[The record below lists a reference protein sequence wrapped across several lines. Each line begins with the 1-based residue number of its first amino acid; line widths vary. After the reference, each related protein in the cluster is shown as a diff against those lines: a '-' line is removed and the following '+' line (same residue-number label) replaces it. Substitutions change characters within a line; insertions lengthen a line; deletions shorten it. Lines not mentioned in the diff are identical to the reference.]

1 MERLEKLEEE
11 QQRELA
17 ELEEEQNMA
26 FFLWKELFFLES
38 FCVFFF
44 VCFFLGLNSVFFL

>member
-17 ELEEEQNMA
+17 ELEDEKKRR
-26 FFLWKELFFLES
+26 FFLWKELFFLECAV
-38 FCVFFF
+38 FCFLYVFFWGVEF
-44 VCFFLGLNSVFFL
+44 KFLN